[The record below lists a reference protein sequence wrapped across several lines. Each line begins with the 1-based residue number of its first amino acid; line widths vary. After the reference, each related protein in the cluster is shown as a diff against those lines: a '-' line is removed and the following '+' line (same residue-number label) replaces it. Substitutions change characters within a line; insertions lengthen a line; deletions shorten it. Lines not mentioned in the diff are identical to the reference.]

1 MRALLVLLTALNGQ
15 AVASPLPSTLGECT
29 ETTIAELGINAMG
42 APGGGSTIR
51 YENGG
56 NQISFYKLDELETA
70 RVGDPVRI
78 CLVFQA
84 RNCQPGDERGRV
96 YKATNLRTDLSW
108 EAPDSLLHDCA
119 GA

>member
-1 MRALLVLLTALNGQ
+1 MRALLALLLTLTGQ
-15 AVASPLPSTLGECT
+15 AVASPLPSVLGECA
-29 ETTIAELGINAMG
+29 ETTIVELGVNPTG

-56 NQISFYKLDELETA
+56 NQISFNKIGELETA

-84 RNCQPGDERGRV
+84 RDCPPGDERGRV
-96 YKATNLRTDLSW
+96 YKATNLRTGLSW
-108 EAPDSLLHDCA
+108 EAPDTLVHNCA